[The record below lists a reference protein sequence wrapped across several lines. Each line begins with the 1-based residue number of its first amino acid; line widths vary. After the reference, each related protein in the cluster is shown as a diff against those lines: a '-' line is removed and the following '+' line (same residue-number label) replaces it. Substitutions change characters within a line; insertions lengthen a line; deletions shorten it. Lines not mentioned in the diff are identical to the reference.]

1 MFVDPKDKGKTPLD
15 AWFDNWARKHPLLFG
30 AVLVLLTAGVTVGL
44 LAQPG
49 YTLVLYQGF

>member
-1 MFVDPKDKGKTPLD
+1 MFVDPKGTGQTPLD
-15 AWFDNWARKHPLLFG
+15 AWFENWARAHPLLFSG
-30 AVLVLLTAGVTVGL
+30 ALVLLTVGVTVGL

>member
-1 MFVDPKDKGKTPLD
+1 LFVDPKNAGKTPLD
-15 AWFDNWARKHPLLFG
+15 AWFESWARAHPLLFSCG
-30 AVLVLLTAGVTVGL
+30 LVLLAVGVTIGL